1 MLKKKLRLTSL
12 DNSGKGVK
20 WNYPE
25 AADLSEDERTL
36 AEVTTRAN
44 IAVWL
49 VARGN
54 KSLCESRGPRR
65 KGLDMKGKAVV
76 LVLAGV
82 GVMAG
87 MALSAGATEDL
98 WSYELAADGA
108 GDQVYQFRD
117 VELTIPADWDG
128 KYGLEVDE
136 DANFPY
142 GTVSVYHK
150 ASQEALSAEY
160 GQENTGGYL
169 FTLTCSDDY
178 DFMDVLPSYRIIG
191 ETDGYVYYVSL
202 PTDVQGYMED
212 DAIWAEWL
220 QLSGDTDWVVSN
232 ITVTNPG
239 EGVVDMDQLSQ
250 NASDAAQDA
259 DYILPNSSTK
269 YLSESDLSGMSAD
282 ELQMAINE
290 IYARHHRKFVTK
302 SIQQYFDGKGWYSGT
317 IAAEKF
323 DVTVLNQYENEN
335 IALMLRCMS
344 KARTSQG
351 VSSGTGSATAAS
363 GMQMTV
369 TATVNIRSKTTT
381 SSPVMGIVPQGYT
394 VTALG
399 TAVNG
404 WVPVNYN
411 GIRGYISQDY
421 LKTGAGMSTD
431 SSENIANNNRVNT
444 PSSNTENADQS
455 QNDTDGVVAA
465 VQVYAGRYAESSI
478 YEGIPMEQMPDYYT
492 LNISNV
498 TETTFDFSVNLVNRA
513 SNGVKCLLSG
523 TAEFTGDGS
532 EAVCYGGRAELA
544 GKVMVNHGVPGHE
557 FS

>member
-1 MLKKKLRLTSL
+1 
-12 DNSGKGVK
+12 
-20 WNYPE
+20 
-25 AADLSEDERTL
+25 
-36 AEVTTRAN
+36 
-44 IAVWL
+44 
-49 VARGN
+49 
-54 KSLCESRGPRR
+54 
-65 KGLDMKGKAVV
+65 MKGKAVV

-82 GVMAG
+82 GVMSG
-87 MALSAGATEDL
+87 MTLSAGATEDL

-239 EGVVDMDQLSQ
+239 EGVVDMDQVSQ

-269 YLSESDLSGMSAD
+269 RLSESELSGMSAD

-344 KARTSQG
+344 KAGTSQG
-351 VSSGTGSATAAS
+351 ASSGTGSVTAAS
-363 GMQMTV
+363 GMQMTA
-369 TATVNIRSKTTT
+369 TAAVNIRSKTTT
-381 SSPVMGIVPQGYT
+381 SSPVMGVVPQGYT

-421 LKTGAGMSTD
+421 LKTGAGMSTA

-498 TETTFDFSVNLVNRA
+498 TETTFDFSVNLVDRA
-513 SNGVKCLLSG
+513 SNGVECLLSG

-532 EAVCYGGRAELA
+532 EAVCYGGNGDVFFTFPDYHGAYPDVTDIEVSGVAELA
-544 GKVMVNHGVPGHE
+544 GKVMVNNGVPGHE

>member
-1 MLKKKLRLTSL
+1 
-12 DNSGKGVK
+12 
-20 WNYPE
+20 
-25 AADLSEDERTL
+25 
-36 AEVTTRAN
+36 
-44 IAVWL
+44 
-49 VARGN
+49 
-54 KSLCESRGPRR
+54 
-65 KGLDMKGKAVV
+65 
-76 LVLAGV
+76 
-82 GVMAG
+82 
-87 MALSAGATEDL
+87 
-98 WSYELAADGA
+98 
-108 GDQVYQFRD
+108 
-117 VELTIPADWDG
+117 
-128 KYGLEVDE
+128 
-136 DANFPY
+136 
-142 GTVSVYHK
+142 
-150 ASQEALSAEY
+150 
-160 GQENTGGYL
+160 
-169 FTLTCSDDY
+169 
-178 DFMDVLPSYRIIG
+178 
-191 ETDGYVYYVSL
+191 
-202 PTDVQGYMED
+202 MED

-344 KARTSQG
+344 KAGTSQG
-351 VSSGTGSATAAS
+351 ASSGTGSATAAS
-363 GMQMTV
+363 GMQMTA

-498 TETTFDFSVNLVNRA
+498 TETTFDFSVNLVDRA
-513 SNGVKCLLSG
+513 SNGVECLLSG

-532 EAVCYGGRAELA
+532 EAVCYGGNGDVFFTFPDYHGAYPDVTDIEVSGVAELA
-544 GKVMVNHGVPGHE
+544 GKVMVNNGVPGHE

>member
-1 MLKKKLRLTSL
+1 
-12 DNSGKGVK
+12 
-20 WNYPE
+20 
-25 AADLSEDERTL
+25 
-36 AEVTTRAN
+36 
-44 IAVWL
+44 
-49 VARGN
+49 
-54 KSLCESRGPRR
+54 
-65 KGLDMKGKAVV
+65 MKGKAVV

-82 GVMAG
+82 GVMSG
-87 MALSAGATEDL
+87 MTLSAGATEDL
-98 WSYELAADGA
+98 WSYELVADGA

-160 GQENTGGYL
+160 GQENSGGYL

-269 YLSESDLSGMSAD
+269 RLSESDLSGMSAD

-317 IAAEKF
+317 ITAEKF

-344 KARTSQG
+344 KAGTSQG
-351 VSSGTGSATAAS
+351 ASSGTGSATAAS
-363 GMQMTV
+363 GMQMTA

-498 TETTFDFSVNLVNRA
+498 TETTFDFSVNLVDRA
-513 SNGVKCLLSG
+513 SNGVECLLSG

-532 EAVCYGGRAELA
+532 EAVCYGGNGDVFFTFPDYHGAYPDVTDIEVSGVAELA
-544 GKVMVNHGVPGHE
+544 GKVMVNNAVPGHE